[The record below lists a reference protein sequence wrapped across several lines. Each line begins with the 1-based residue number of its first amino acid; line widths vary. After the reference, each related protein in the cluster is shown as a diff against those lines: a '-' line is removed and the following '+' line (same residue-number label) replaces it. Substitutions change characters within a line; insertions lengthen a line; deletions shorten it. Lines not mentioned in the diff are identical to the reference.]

1 MPIFLEWEKAIM
13 DGKKLEYFKDRL
25 LQKQLS
31 LTEMVQ
37 RTEAYNRQKDQE
49 IQDIADKAVESYTME
64 FNFGKSSGDR
74 HVLQLIQEAL
84 DRIKSGSYGI
94 CVSCEDTI
102 QPKRLEA
109 VPWTRLCI
117 QCQELLEKGL
127 LEQ

>member
-1 MPIFLEWEKAIM
+1 M
-13 DGKKLEYFKDRL
+13 DRKKLEYFKDRL
-25 LQKQLS
+25 LQKQHS
-31 LTEMVQ
+31 LTDMVQ
-37 RTEAYNRQKDQE
+37 RTEGYNRDKDQN

-74 HVLQLIQEAL
+74 HVLQFIQEAL
-84 DRIKSGSYGI
+84 DRIENSSYGI
-94 CVSCEDTI
+94 CVNCENTI